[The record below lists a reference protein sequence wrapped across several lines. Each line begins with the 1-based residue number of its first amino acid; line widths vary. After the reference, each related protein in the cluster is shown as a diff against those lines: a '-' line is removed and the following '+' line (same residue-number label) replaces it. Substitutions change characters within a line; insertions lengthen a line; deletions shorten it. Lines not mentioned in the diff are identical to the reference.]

1 MNFLRLCGVLTLA
14 VALLA
19 GSVSSVFAQ
28 EAETSP
34 RGAFGTSST
43 MSIDDD
49 GEGTFQLETKRGP
62 IEVTVTS
69 NTKYHIPTL
78 VPPWQT
84 WAELGEPALEG
95 GNRVAILLAEPAAD
109 HVAQKVMILPQRP
122 VNDHTAGVIIE
133 VADNT
138 ITLEDKNGNT
148 FTFTLPEGFPE
159 SKVGD
164 LVTVISKRLRGIMNP
179 VARASVGVEK
189 IQERLNR
196 QIEKIALRVAGGEI
210 DETTGNKDIERL
222 KELLKANYERHYA
235 VLERISEKFEA
246 RFAAGHPAR
255 LAIERRKENAQQRY
269 EKHLAAIEKS
279 NGGGKPE
286 SAGPSK
292 GKGKPEG
299 AGSPKGKGK
308 PE

>member
-1 MNFLRLCGVLTLA
+1 MKFLRLCGVLTLA

-28 EAETSP
+28 EAEASP
-34 RGAFGTSST
+34 RGAFGTTST
-43 MSIDDD
+43 VSIGDD
-49 GEGTFQLETKRGP
+49 GEGSFQLETKRGP

-69 NTKYHIPTL
+69 DTKYHLPTL

-84 WAELGEPALEG
+84 RAELGEPALED
-95 GNRVAILLAEPAAD
+95 GNRVAILLTVPAAD
-109 HVAQKVMILPQRP
+109 HVAQQVMILPQRP

-133 VADNT
+133 VTDNT
-138 ITLEDKNGNT
+138 ITLEDKDGNT

-196 QIEKIALRVAGGEI
+196 QIEKIALRVAGGEV
-210 DETTGNKDIERL
+210 DEATGSKDIERL
-222 KELLKANYERHYA
+222 KELLKANYERHHA

-246 RFAAGHPAR
+246 RFAADHPAR
-255 LAIERRKENAQQRY
+255 LAIERHKENAQQRY
-269 EKHLAAIEKS
+269 EKHLAAIEKD
-279 NGGGKPE
+279 NDGAKPE
-286 SAGPSK
+286 STGPS
-292 GKGKPEG
+292 KGKPEG